1 MAIRQLP
8 FDKGQ
13 DFDITNK
20 AARIR
25 SDEVLANMENYLK
38 DEKTLVVKC
47 GKSFWDV
54 TAVPEIYEA
63 GEEFQV
69 DNLTDI
75 DRKQMGKQEPPK
87 PAFVDTILQ
96 DPKANPLTALYHKTD
111 EEEVEEEP
119 PQLDRKTYY
128 LYPRDVEA
136 LRILCHETHTE
147 VSAMVR
153 EIFARGIPSIAEE
166 IGKEDIYAEAEAN
179 LAKNGTTAKK
189 KAFNRRSK

>member
-8 FDKGQ
+8 FEKGEE
-13 DFDITNK
+13 FEIRGK
-20 AARIR
+20 ANRVP
-25 SDEVLANMENYLK
+25 SDEVLEHLK
-38 DEKTLVVKC
+38 EHLEDEKTLIVKC

-54 TAVPEIYEA
+54 SAFPEIFEA
-63 GEEFQV
+63 GDEFREEG
-69 DNLTDI
+69 LTSI
-75 DRKQMGKQEPPK
+75 DLKQMEKKEPPK
-87 PAFVDTILQ
+87 PAFVDNILQ
-96 DPKANPLTALYHKTD
+96 EPTNPLTALYHRTD

-119 PQLDRKTYY
+119 QQWDRKTYY

-136 LRILCHETHTE
+136 LRILCHETNTE

-166 IGKEDIYAEAEAN
+166 IGHDDIYAEADHN

-189 KAFNRRSK
+189 KSFKPRAR